1 MSLPGGPAQSN
12 RAARDAAAPAASN
25 ASRVNAPGR
34 RRTIGPELT
43 EPLCQAPWHFLYFL
57 PEPHQHGSLR
67 PMFSLS
73 DLTIWRGPVATAP
86 PPDIAE
92 VATAPPAPPAAAIA
106 SAPASDSCSYCKP
119 PGPAPFPSDIASA
132 SSA

>member
-1 MSLPGGPAQSN
+1 MCAAMSLPGGPAQS
-12 RAARDAAAPAASN
+12 RKAASDAAAPAASN

-34 RRTIGPELT
+34 RRIIVAELI
-43 EPLCQAPWHFLYFL
+43 ERLGQAPWHFLYFF
-57 PEPHQHGSLR
+57 PEPHQHGSFR

-86 PPDIAE
+86 PPAIAD

-106 SAPASDSCSYCKP
+106 S
-119 PGPAPFPSDIASA
+119 
-132 SSA
+132 